1 MRKPDADRRGEME
14 NTRTEHDGPSGLSV
28 AIWVAVA
35 CFLWLL
41 FFTWV
46 SVNS

>member
-1 MRKPDADRRGEME
+1 MPEPHDDRSSEVE

-35 CFLWLL
+35 CLLWLL
-41 FFTWV
+41 MFTWV
-46 SVNS
+46 SMNL